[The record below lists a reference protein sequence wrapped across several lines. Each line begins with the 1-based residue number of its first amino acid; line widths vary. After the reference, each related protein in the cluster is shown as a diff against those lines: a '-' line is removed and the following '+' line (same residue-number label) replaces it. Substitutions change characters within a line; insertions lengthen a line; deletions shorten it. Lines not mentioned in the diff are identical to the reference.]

1 MSHGW
6 LLPIRTHM
14 SYIRTRAKRNQTL
27 VSSLT
32 HSNKVKI
39 RDLIA
44 RREGLSGRQIA
55 SRLGLEKV
63 EVNRFLHGEGNQNFG
78 LVQRNW
84 KWYLNEY
91 IQPQLSISQTEPA
104 GDNAPSAP
112 IPPTRSMCGTL
123 LTLNELSAILQIRRL
138 DLLAVEKAFSEDE
151 YTDLPDALKIE
162 LGRRL
167 AELNEQPS
175 SRPLPRQH
183 PNGVLHF
190 LAYGLSAL
198 ALVTLGAKIVELLSR
213 S

>member
-1 MSHGW
+1 
-6 LLPIRTHM
+6 M

-39 RDLIA
+39 RDLIT

-55 SRLGLEKV
+55 SRLGLERV
-63 EVNRFLHGEGNQNFG
+63 EVNRFLHGEGKQNFG

-84 KWYLNEY
+84 KWHLNEY

-104 GDNAPSAP
+104 GDNAPSVP

-123 LTLNELSAILQIRRL
+123 LTFNELSAILQIRRL

-151 YTDLPDALKIE
+151 YPDLPDALKME
-162 LGRRL
+162 LARRL
-167 AELNEQPS
+167 AELNDQTF
-175 SRPLPRQH
+175 SRIRTGHYSNVILR
-183 PNGVLHF
+183 F
-190 LAYGLSAL
+190 LAYGFSSL
-198 ALVTLGAKIVELLSR
+198 ALVTLGAKIVEILSR
-213 S
+213 SK